1 MDSTLSGNLFSAE
14 DMSTNRQPKNAY
26 DLILCNV
33 ASVVFATI
41 LDIAESLNALSLI
54 VLTLLGTVIVFSD
67 VSSMH
72 ISTGKEDRLT
82 LLKTI
87 SLRCV
92 HLEKQ
97 PVYK

>member
-1 MDSTLSGNLFSAE
+1 
-14 DMSTNRQPKNAY
+14 
-26 DLILCNV
+26 
-33 ASVVFATI
+33 
-41 LDIAESLNALSLI
+41 
-54 VLTLLGTVIVFSD
+54 
-67 VSSMH
+67 MH

-82 LLKTI
+82 FLKTI